1 MKKEQLK
8 ELDIT
13 GLKNYGE
20 SYNVLISFLL
30 ENNQDIVK
38 EYINLIAK
46 QTDSSNLWK
55 LKNKVQNAQKKHTK
69 KNGKK
74 NTIKNA

>member
-55 LKNKVQNAQKKHTK
+55 LKNKVQNAQKKNTK
-69 KNGKK
+69 KN
-74 NTIKNA
+74 T

>member
-46 QTDSSNLWK
+46 QTNSSNLWK
-55 LKNKVQNAQKKHTK
+55 LKNKVQNAQKKTLK
-69 KNGKK
+69 KTPINSI
-74 NTIKNA
+74 NN

>member
-69 KNGKK
+69 KN
-74 NTIKNA
+74 T